1 MLVMNLNIK
10 FIGSTLTEVF
20 SKIGGNA
27 LAKKQLNIK
36 QYMDYLVFKN
46 KASKIYRILRQ

>member
-20 SKIGGNA
+20 SKIGENA
-27 LAKKQLNIK
+27 LANMHLNIK

-46 KASKIYRILRQ
+46 KPSKIYRILRQ